1 MRNAMQLKAIINN
14 IAKEKGIRPQL
25 ALQNY
30 MLELF
35 LERVSLSRY
44 RDNFIL
50 AKVQAQNIN
59 IPLLRIALNA
69 TAEKRGTIS
78 AIEKYEE
85 IMSVV
90 RDSSIMKERWE
101 AYRKDFNYASD
112 IEFNEVCDAVLW
124 IMRCI
129 SA

>member
-78 AIEKYEE
+78 AIEKYKE

-90 RDSSIMKERWE
+90 
-101 AYRKDFNYASD
+101 RKDFNYASD